1 LIHNPTKPFHH
12 GKKLDKVFGNSMLG
26 SKVSA
31 HMSFYQLKF
40 PQIRPKKFYSE
51 NRNLGIVNWLNHE
64 A

>member
-1 LIHNPTKPFHH
+1 
-12 GKKLDKVFGNSMLG
+12 MLG